1 MKTAP
6 LPSHQ
11 IDKFS
16 ILLSR
21 MNFYNSLDESFKKI
35 IENQEIEHQKLVIS
49 LIKKKRES
57 EINEEDIDADFSS
70 NK

>member
-1 MKTAP
+1 
-6 LPSHQ
+6 
-11 IDKFS
+11 
-16 ILLSR
+16 
-21 MNFYNSLDESFKKI
+21 MNFYNSLDEPFKKI

>member
-11 IDKFS
+11 IDNFS

-21 MNFYNSLDESFKKI
+21 MVFFNNLDEYAKKI
-35 IENQEIEHQKLVIS
+35 IENQEIEHQKLTIS
-49 LIKKKRES
+49 LLKKKQEPLIS
-57 EINEEDIDADFSS
+57 EEDINADFSTF
-70 NK
+70 K

>member
-11 IDKFS
+11 IDKFI

-21 MNFYNSLDESFKKI
+21 MNFYNSLDEPFKKI
-35 IENQEIEHQKLVIS
+35 IENQEIEHQKLTIS
-49 LIKKKRES
+49 LLKKKQEPL
-57 EINEEDIDADFSS
+57 INEEDINADFSS
-70 NK
+70 FK